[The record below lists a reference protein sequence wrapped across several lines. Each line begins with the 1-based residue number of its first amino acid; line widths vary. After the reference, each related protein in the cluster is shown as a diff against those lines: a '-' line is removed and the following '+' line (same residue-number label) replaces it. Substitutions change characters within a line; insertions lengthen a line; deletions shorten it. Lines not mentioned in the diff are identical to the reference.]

1 MIYYIIVLCFDSIV
15 SYNTSVQNDISV
27 VMKRRQQNQ
36 KISLH
41 FLSGS
46 PHTPRRKRIG
56 KEIFGFVGRPEG
68 ARGAQSLHAL
78 RAYDLVQSH
87 HALGAWIIRQN
98 PADFVHTMFELR
110 PKNTANFD
118 FRPNGRGSACRKA
131 TPNANSALRA
141 KVFSE
146 ARQARGRARGGSF
159 EQSSKQ
165 NKSFATNLF
174 VRPLGRCKA
183 IFHFD
188 CPHLIF
194 SI

>member
-1 MIYYIIVLCFDSIV
+1 
-15 SYNTSVQNDISV
+15 
-27 VMKRRQQNQ
+27 MKRRQQNQ
-36 KISLH
+36 KLSFH

-46 PHTPRRKRIG
+46 PHTPRQKRIG

-68 ARGAQSLHAL
+68 ARGAHCSLHHTIGAYEKGKSRHAL
-78 RAYDLVQSH
+78 RACVS
-87 HALGAWIIRQN
+87 RQN

-110 PKNTANFD
+110 PRNTANFH
-118 FRPNGRGSACRKA
+118 FCPKRQERACREA
-131 TPNANSALRA
+131 IRNAISALRA
-141 KVFSE
+141 KVFSD
-146 ARQARGRARGGSF
+146 ARRARGRARGGSF

-174 VRPLGRCKA
+174 VRPIGRCKA

-194 SI
+194 QYV

>member
-36 KISLH
+36 KIAFH

-98 PADFVHTMFELR
+98 PADFVRNTFELR
-110 PKNTANFD
+110 PIHTAIN
-118 FRPNGRGSACRKA
+118 RNRILKPN
-131 TPNANSALRA
+131 
-141 KVFSE
+141 
-146 ARQARGRARGGSF
+146 RGRENF
-159 EQSSKQ
+159 CK
-165 NKSFATNLF
+165 KLF
-174 VRPLGRCKA
+174 VTE
-183 IFHFD
+183 
-188 CPHLIF
+188 PHRLRNFYNGFGIKK
-194 SI
+194 

>member
-1 MIYYIIVLCFDSIV
+1 
-15 SYNTSVQNDISV
+15 
-27 VMKRRQQNQ
+27 MKRRQQNQ
-36 KISLH
+36 KISFH

-110 PKNTANFD
+110 PKNTAKFYIQRNWKNLP
-118 FRPNGRGSACRKA
+118 RRKA
-131 TPNANSALRA
+131 PRHGIFPQFWRHFWNPKPKCGRQCGSSQ
-141 KVFSE
+141 SE
-146 ARQARGRARGGSF
+146 ALAKWNFTNQSF
-159 EQSSKQ
+159 FFRFQRKGE
-165 NKSFATNLF
+165 
-174 VRPLGRCKA
+174 R
-183 IFHFD
+183 IFLWL
-188 CPHLIF
+188 PKN
-194 SI
+194 